1 MCPCPKTLI
10 TLSVGMGILV
20 HHNAPVQCLEI
31 RATIGGDRDTEI
43 EALYKKNE
51 LYTLQYRATSHWSLQ
66 YMLIIIIL
74 RNTANTL
81 LIFMFIYKIEKVL
94 NMYKGFFNLAMIYVQ
109 NLNFVYLCVEFAF
122 GNVHFKDKKKRL
134 V

>member
-1 MCPCPKTLI
+1 M
-10 TLSVGMGILV
+10 
-20 HHNAPVQCLEI
+20 
-31 RATIGGDRDTEI
+31 

-94 NMYKGFFNLAMIYVQ
+94 NMYKGFFNLAIDIYTKHKLCKCVC
-109 NLNFVYLCVEFAF
+109 VCVCVEFAF
-122 GNVHFKDKKKRL
+122 GNVHFKDTKKPTSLKKFT
-134 V
+134 